1 MKKRT
6 REDADGGSNK
16 RTNNNNNNVNKLE
29 TGGSTTAIKNLQ
41 ENIMKS
47 ISLLDTFKQT
57 FYTNIQ
63 DVSIEKKEKELERS
77 SSSSSSQNVNAHDT
91 LTNELTD
98 AIINFDVALN
108 NINKLAEDG
117 IPNEV
122 TIPTKMLKEFDGM
135 YSTSF
140 TVGIVGKLLECKERL
155 EEGKDT
161 KFILRDVKRKSLNVD

>member
-1 MKKRT
+1 MKKRK

-63 DVSIEKKEKELERS
+63 DVSIEKKRKSWKDLV
-77 SSSSSSQNVNAHDT
+77 Q
-91 LTNELTD
+91 
-98 AIINFDVALN
+98 VAQ
-108 NINKLAEDG
+108 
-117 IPNEV
+117 V
-122 TIPTKMLKEFDGM
+122 KMLM
-135 YSTSF
+135 HM
-140 TVGIVGKLLECKERL
+140 
-155 EEGKDT
+155 
-161 KFILRDVKRKSLNVD
+161 IL